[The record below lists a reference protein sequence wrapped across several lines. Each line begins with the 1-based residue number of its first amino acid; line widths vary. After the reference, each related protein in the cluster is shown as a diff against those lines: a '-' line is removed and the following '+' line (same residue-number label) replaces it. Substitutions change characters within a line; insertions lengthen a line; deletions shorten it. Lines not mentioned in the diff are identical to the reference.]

1 MASELLHLSG
11 ERRGTRPVT
20 EHEMDAINKVIDHYI
35 LHEISELRSQ
45 EQSLGAALAAAPSIQ
60 AADPFIRALGRLQ
73 ARIDEFDS
81 VLDQLDV
88 VAVTEPAAA

>member
-1 MASELLHLSG
+1 
-11 ERRGTRPVT
+11 
-20 EHEMDAINKVIDHYI
+20 MDTMHKVIDHYI

-45 EQSLGAALAAAPSIQ
+45 ESRFRAALAATS
-60 AADPFIRALGRLQ
+60 ADSESGPLVRALARLR
-73 ARIDEFDS
+73 ARMDEFDS